1 MWGYL
6 TQPLGRRDA
15 VHLGHLDIH
24 HLAEKTR
31 LSVPQVSL
39 AHVMSQPL
47 DIFVLVDCANRD
59 KFAANVA
66 ALEMRLTS
74 TEMAW
79 LDLRQDEVPA

>member
-1 MWGYL
+1 
-6 TQPLGRRDA
+6 
-15 VHLGHLDIH
+15 
-24 HLAEKTR
+24 
-31 LSVPQVSL
+31 VPQVSL

-59 KFAANVA
+59 EFAANVA